1 MPVYVRERP
10 DERSF
15 NLRGGTVKL
24 VHACLSAREDRESS
38 FDHFGSTVRLVQD
51 CLCAEQS

>member
-1 MPVYVRERP
+1 M
-10 DERSF
+10 
-15 NLRGGTVKL
+15 KL
-24 VHACLSAREDRESS
+24 VHGCLSARVERESS

>member
-10 DERSF
+10 DESSF